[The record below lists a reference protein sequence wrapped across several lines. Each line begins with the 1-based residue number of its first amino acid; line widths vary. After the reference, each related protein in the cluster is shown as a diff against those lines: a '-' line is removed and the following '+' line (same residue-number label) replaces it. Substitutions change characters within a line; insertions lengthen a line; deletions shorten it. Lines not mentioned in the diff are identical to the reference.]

1 MMTGSRLIDLHADY
15 IAGAVSLDDLLA
27 AVRSYA
33 LAVTRDEDV
42 AQTVAMHIFLHLD
55 DYNPTRGT
63 FPGWVRV
70 LAQTI
75 RKRRR
80 SAERLVPVEE
90 NLLADLAEWIREDEA
105 PTSDR
110 LYDLLDN
117 GPGRE
122 LLETA
127 LRNDVSLTAAGQ
139 MLGLTPNQTRYKIGC
154 IKSYAR
160 NCKTGL
166 FG

>member
-1 MMTGSRLIDLHADY
+1 MTGSRLIDIHADY
-15 IAGAVSLDDLLA
+15 LAGAATLA
-27 AVRSYA
+27 ALLEAVRRYA
-33 LAVTRDEDV
+33 RAVTGNDDD
-42 AQTVAMHIFLHLD
+42 AQAAALHLLQHLD
-55 DYNPTRGT
+55 DYDPTRGT

-80 SAERLVPVEE
+80 SAERHVPVPE
-90 NLLADLAEWIREDEA
+90 NLLADLAEWVREDEA

-110 LYDLLDN
+110 LHDLLDN

-139 MLGLTPNQTRYKIGC
+139 ILGLTPNQTRYQIQC
-154 IKSYAR
+154 IKSYAK
-160 NCKTGL
+160 NCKTGC